1 MAVATCLLGF
11 SNGKGRSEMVQSRMY
26 QHLDYA
32 QDLVEKGRVNEAQA
46 YAELMLMREDI
57 KVFVDRSNLPRDMR
71 SDALRALMGAAE
83 LWESALN
90 REVNFRFTTRE
101 EADVIVAYTGV
112 MKFGGREAAG
122 NARWSRQVQA
132 WSNDRYTTRVTAYIT
147 LRTHKPNGG
156 MMNYSQMRHTA
167 AHEFG
172 HILGLEDSGRQGDI
186 MGPLLFNRP
195 VMRASDREIEGLLA
209 FRDQVRQVLA
219 KADASLEA
227 TIARNAEKKQEVS
240 WSAAHRELET
250 APIRNNTPR
259 RRNAAVR
266 RPVRNRKAARRAR
279 SSGFGGMA
287 NPFRR
292 L

>member
-11 SNGKGRSEMVQSRMY
+11 SNGEGRSEMVQSRMY

-46 YAELMLMREDI
+46 YAELMLMSEDI
-57 KVFVDRSNLPRDMR
+57 KVFVDQSNLHAEMR

-90 REVNFRFTTRE
+90 REVNFRFTTRD

-112 MKFGGREAAG
+112 MKFDGKEAAG
-122 NARWSRQVQA
+122 NARWSRQVQS
-132 WSNDRYTTRVTAYIT
+132 WSNDRYTTKVTAYIT

-156 MMNYSQMRHTA
+156 RMNYWQMRHTA

-172 HILGLEDSGRQGDI
+172 HILGLADSGRQGDI
-186 MGPLLFNRP
+186 MGPLRFSRP
-195 VMRASDREIEGLLA
+195 VMRPSDREIEGLIA
-209 FRDQVRQVLA
+209 FRDQARQILA
-219 KADASLEA
+219 KTDPGFEA
-227 TIARNAEKKQEVS
+227 ANGRNAVKEQEVS

-250 APIRNNTPR
+250 APIRNDPPR

-266 RPVRNRKAARRAR
+266 RPVRDRKAARRA
-279 SSGFGGMA
+279 SSFGFGGLA
-287 NPFRR
+287 NPFGRV
-292 L
+292 